1 VGRTVIVGAG
11 AIGLATAW
19 ELSRRGEE
27 VVVVDRHEP
36 GWASSSGNA
45 GWITP
50 SISTPLPAPG
60 LVGASMKWMLRSDSP
75 LYIQPRLDP
84 RFAAWLTRFWRN
96 CSPRAFQAGTAAM
109 AALNDR
115 TMPLFDEWLEHG
127 IDFEMHEKGLL
138 FLGLSREPVERFA
151 ESMAYLEQF
160 GYERPKVLNRAE
172 LLDIEPH
179 LGAAVASGFHVK
191 EERHIRPETLTSG
204 LVNRLKAE
212 GVEIRSGVNVTG
224 AETWAGAIAGV
235 QTDSGSIAAEKVLIA
250 AGAWTG
256 RVAQRFG
263 VHVPI
268 EAGKGYSIT
277 IDNPTHKLSHPL
289 DLIEARAAITPF
301 ENSLRLAGTM
311 ELSGLNLRVR
321 QERVEAIRRAGDRY
335 LGDWRGGT
343 EKVWVGMRPLTPDGL
358 PVIGQVPG
366 REGLYVAGGHQMLG
380 ITMAPA
386 TGEVLAELMTTG
398 TSKVDLRAFNPGR
411 FDRRLRQVN
420 SRELAAAS

>member
-1 VGRTVIVGAG
+1 MGRTVIIGAG

-60 LVGASMKWMLRSDSP
+60 LVATSMKWMLRSDSP

-151 ESMAYLEQF
+151 ESMAYLGQF
-160 GYERPKVLNRAE
+160 GYERPKVLSRAE

-235 QTDSGSIAAEKVLIA
+235 QTASGSIAAEKVLIA
-250 AGAWTG
+250 AGAWSG

-277 IDNPTHKLSHPL
+277 IDNPKHKLSHPL

-321 QERVEAIRRAGDRY
+321 QERVDAIRRVGDRY

-366 REGLYVAGGHQMLG
+366 REGLFVAGGHQMLG
-380 ITMAPA
+380 ITMAPV
-386 TGEVLAELMTTG
+386 TGEAIAELMTTG
-398 TSKVDLRAFNPGR
+398 TSKVDLRPFNPGR
-411 FDRRLRQVN
+411 FDRRLRQVKP
-420 SRELAAAS
+420 RELAAAS

>member
-1 VGRTVIVGAG
+1 
-11 AIGLATAW
+11 
-19 ELSRRGEE
+19 
-27 VVVVDRHEP
+27 
-36 GWASSSGNA
+36 
-45 GWITP
+45 
-50 SISTPLPAPG
+50 
-60 LVGASMKWMLRSDSP
+60 MKWMLRSDSP

-96 CSPRAFQAGTAAM
+96 CSPRAFYAGTEAM

-115 TMPLFDEWLEHG
+115 TMPLFDEWHEHG

-151 ESMAYLEQF
+151 ASMTYLEQF
-160 GYERPKVLNRAE
+160 GYESPKVLNRAE

-179 LGAAVASGFHVK
+179 LGPLVTNGFHVK
-191 EERHIRPETLTSG
+191 EERHIRPETLTTG

-212 GVEIRSGVNVTG
+212 GVEIRTGVNVTG

-235 QTDSGSIAAEKVLIA
+235 QTDSGSIAAENVLIA
-250 AGAWTG
+250 AGAWSG

-263 VHVPI
+263 LHLPI

-277 IDNPTHKLSHPL
+277 VDNPKHKLSHPL

-301 ENSLRLAGTM
+301 DNSLRLAGTM

-321 QERVEAIRRAGDRY
+321 HERVEAIRRAGDRY
-335 LGDWRGGT
+335 LGDWRGGE

-358 PVIGQVPG
+358 PAIGLVPG
-366 REGLYVAGGHQMLG
+366 RDGLYVAGGHQMLG
-380 ITMAPA
+380 ITLAPAPGEVMAELIA
-386 TGEVLAELMTTG
+386 TGE
-398 TSKVDLRAFNPGR
+398 SRVDLSPFNPGR
-411 FDRRLRQVN
+411 FDRN
-420 SRELAAAS
+420 SRRATLQKTAAAL